1 MTEPYAP
8 EPLYG
13 SAPAEPAVPLVDA
26 RPVAPDL
33 PDEPPLPVAPDIPA
47 AHPAPAPPM
56 APAPPVP
63 HAAQV
68 PHAARVPPAPPH
80 GPVDGAALGAE
91 LSTAVILFH
100 EAIGHRL
107 GLSAADQR
115 ALGIIGG
122 RGPMTAGT
130 LAQLTGLSPGAVT
143 GLVDRLERGGHVTR
157 SADPGDRRRIVIT
170 AVPSP
175 APGVGEAFAR
185 LSAAMNALVGR
196 YDAKESAAILDYLQR
211 TIAILRDQTRLLS
224 D

>member
-1 MTEPYAP
+1 MQ
-8 EPLYG
+8 
-13 SAPAEPAVPLVDA
+13 V
-26 RPVAPDL
+26 
-33 PDEPPLPVAPDIPA
+33 
-47 AHPAPAPPM
+47 PAPPGM
-56 APAPPVP
+56 QVPAAPP
-63 HAAQV
+63 AL
-68 PHAARVPPAPPH
+68 
-80 GPVDGAALGAE
+80 PVDGAALGAE

-175 APGVGEAFAR
+175 GAGVGEAFAR
-185 LSAAMNALVGR
+185 LNAEMTALVSR
-196 YDAKESAAILDYLQR
+196 YDAKESAAILDYLHA
-211 TIAILRDQTRLLS
+211 TIAILREQTRLLS
-224 D
+224 DQPLG

>member
-1 MTEPYAP
+1 MTVV
-8 EPLYG
+8 G
-13 SAPAEPAVPLVDA
+13 GVP
-26 RPVAPDL
+26 
-33 PDEPPLPVAPDIPA
+33 I
-47 AHPAPAPPM
+47 
-56 APAPPVP
+56 
-63 HAAQV
+63 
-68 PHAARVPPAPPH
+68 
-80 GPVDGAALGAE
+80 DGAALGAE

-143 GLVDRLERGGHVTR
+143 GLVDRLERAGHVTR

-175 APGVGEAFAR
+175 GAGVGEAFAR
-185 LSAAMNALVGR
+185 LSAEMATLVSR
-196 YDAKESAAILDYLQR
+196 YDAKESAAILDYLQQ
-211 TIAILRDQTRLLS
+211 TIAILREQTRLLS

>member
-1 MTEPYAP
+1 MHEP
-8 EPLYG
+8 
-13 SAPAEPAVPLVDA
+13 
-26 RPVAPDL
+26 PVAPG
-33 PDEPPLPVAPDIPA
+33 VPA
-47 AHPAPAPPM
+47 APGM
-56 APAPPVP
+56 
-63 HAAQV
+63 
-68 PHAARVPPAPPH
+68 
-80 GPVDGAALGAE
+80 PVDGAALGAE

-157 SADPGDRRRIVIT
+157 SADPADRRRIVIT

-175 APGVGEAFAR
+175 GAGVGEAFAR
-185 LSAAMNALVGR
+185 LSAEMTALAGR
-196 YDAKESAAILDYLQR
+196 YDAKESAAILDYLHH
-211 TIAILRDQTRLLS
+211 TIAILREQTRLLS
-224 D
+224 GQGG